1 MLVQTELGD
10 WLFNCLFVISASQH
24 THSRLCPWTHHA
36 VSQTSQQCNSAT
48 YGEVTNG
55 RHDSDDFIA
64 HTSLIIKFPMKSGLS
79 VLVKWVF
86 YAWKTLM
93 T

>member
-1 MLVQTELGD
+1 M
-10 WLFNCLFVISASQH
+10 
-24 THSRLCPWTHHA
+24 HHA
-36 VSQTSQQCNSAT
+36 VSQTPQQCNSAT

-64 HTSLIIKFPMKSGLS
+64 HTSLVIKSSMKSGLS